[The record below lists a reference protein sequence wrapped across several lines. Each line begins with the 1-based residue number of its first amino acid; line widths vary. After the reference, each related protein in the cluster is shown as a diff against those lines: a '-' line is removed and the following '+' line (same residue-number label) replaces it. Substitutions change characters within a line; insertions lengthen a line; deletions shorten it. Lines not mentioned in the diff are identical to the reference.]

1 MVDKINLMQ
10 NSWTASKD
18 QPPFKGTSI
27 KDVPT
32 GSLDDLKPS
41 STFDDET
48 RLLGST
54 EPVLTNLPSDFDA
67 RQKFASCAGVIG
79 HVRSNGCN
87 RGNLIEGLNFMKNHG
102 IVTGN
107 EFKPADQLASADG
120 CWPYPLPKCNHA
132 SSAASQYPKCPS
144 EALSQP
150 ACQTECINE
159 SYKTSLQQDL
169 HRAKSWGRLPTS
181 PQKIKQEIF
190 DNGTVLGVI
199 SMYEDFRLYKSGVYV
214 HTTGGL

>member
-79 HVRSNGCN
+79 HVRDQSACHNCWVSGSTGTFNDRLCIKSGGSFRNILSLGYITSCCNRANGC
-87 RGNLIEGLNFMKNHG
+87 
-102 IVTGN
+102 
-107 EFKPADQLASADG
+107 
-120 CWPYPLPKCNHA
+120 PK
-132 SSAASQYPKCPS
+132 
-144 EALSQP
+144 
-150 ACQTECINE
+150 
-159 SYKTSLQQDL
+159 
-169 HRAKSWGRLPTS
+169 
-181 PQKIKQEIF
+181 
-190 DNGTVLGVI
+190 
-199 SMYEDFRLYKSGVYV
+199 
-214 HTTGGL
+214 